1 MKQTSESVPKTH
13 LSHLSQLDHLRPP
26 PGWRTDCAVLSSYS
40 AHTSVIAASLLA
52 LVGQDDDTGSGTKI
66 ALARALTE
74 LRGKVHFVIQSGR
87 LTLPENPPPI
97 VTLLDRFM
105 VQVPWDEGT
114 KELYL
119 GKSWHAKFALVRQVP
134 ELAGVK
140 GERWVFMLGSR
151 NLTLDTSWDIGLVL
165 KAGDDTT
172 SGQKTAPQTI
182 DGIGQIATD
191 LARLFPK
198 DLKCWSSLGKTLRDA
213 KWQVPIGLN
222 VTEIRLLLP
231 LPDTP
236 DREMPKSPADLHRV
250 LAVSPFLDVKAVA
263 EIAGW
268 GGEGVVCQLLS
279 TSMAL
284 EKLAVQGRS
293 SLEKFNV
300 LLTLPAPEQ
309 EIILGNEN
317 GSEDEQIAAD
327 QLGLHAKILFAE
339 HTKGSTMWFGS
350 PNLSSRAWTRNAEC
364 YAKVHIQNP
373 PSEAGKELRE
383 GLDAFVELAST
394 IALKALDGVGT
405 AITPEQRL
413 AQARLLVA
421 TRLNGAEQT
430 VGKNNALVIKCQ
442 GTPHPNDLSILLSC
456 SPLTGQHVAWP
467 QTSKNLEIMGEAN
480 SVSASDFL
488 LIRLTLD
495 GLNVEWLQIVPWNP
509 PLGQG
514 RDEAVLSEYL
524 GPRQMLSWIHEVLN
538 GYANG
543 DEGGPWDA
551 PRAKGGTRR
560 KEGATVLGLPSI
572 DQALRMWLKDRS
584 QLNEVDRILQ
594 IWTKKR
600 KTPAVL
606 NDEDKN
612 VEIHLQRFS
621 RSWQTLRKGLRKDLS

>member
-1 MKQTSESVPKTH
+1 MKQTSQPVSKTH

-40 AHTSVIAASLLA
+40 AHTSVIAAALLA

-74 LRGKVHFVIQSGR
+74 LRGKVHFLIQSGR
-87 LTLPENPPPI
+87 LTLPENPSPI
-97 VTLLDRFM
+97 VSLLDRFM
-105 VQVPWDEGT
+105 VQVPWDEGA
-114 KELYL
+114 KELYQ

-134 ELAGVK
+134 ELADVK

-172 SGQKTAPQTI
+172 RGLKTVPQTI

-198 DLKCWSSLGKTLRDA
+198 ELKRWASLGKALSDA

-236 DREMPKSPADLHRV
+236 DREIPKPPTDLHRV
-250 LAVSPFLDVKAVA
+250 LAISPFLDVKAVA

-284 EKLAVQGRS
+284 AKLAVQGRS

-300 LLTLPAPEQ
+300 LLTLPAPDH
-309 EIILGNEN
+309 EIILGSVS

-339 HTKGSTMWFGS
+339 HAKGSTMWFGS
-350 PNLSSRAWTRNAEC
+350 PNLSSRAWMRNAEC

-373 PSEAGKELRE
+373 TSEAGKQLRE
-383 GLDAFVELAST
+383 GLDAFVELASP

-405 AITPEQRL
+405 EITPEQRL
-413 AQARLLVA
+413 AQARLQVA
-421 TRLNGAEQT
+421 TRLNSAAQT
-430 VGKNNALVIKCQ
+430 VGKNNALVIRCQ
-442 GTPHPNDLSILLSC
+442 GMPHPDESDILLSC

-467 QTSKNLEIMGEAN
+467 QTHMNLEIIGAAN

-488 LIRLTLD
+488 LVSLTLD
-495 GLNVEWLQIVPWNP
+495 GHNVEWLQIVPWNP
-509 PLGQG
+509 PLGEG

-524 GPRQMLSWIHEVLN
+524 GPRQMLSWIHDVLN

-543 DEGGPWDA
+543 DEGGAWDA
-551 PRAKGGTRR
+551 PRAKGRPRGN
-560 KEGATVLGLPSI
+560 GAGIVLGLPSI
-572 DQALRMWLKDRS
+572 DQALRMWLKDKS

-600 KTPAVL
+600 KSSVIPS
-606 NDEDKN
+606 DEED

-621 RSWQTLRKGLRKDLS
+621 RSWQTLRKGLRKDLT

>member
-1 MKQTSESVPKTH
+1 MNQASPSVTKSH

-26 PGWRTDCAVLSSYS
+26 PGWRTDCAVFSSYS

-87 LTLPENPPPI
+87 LILPENSPPI
-97 VTLLDRFM
+97 VALLDRFL
-105 VQVPWDEGT
+105 VQVPWDEGA
-114 KELYL
+114 KELYQ

-151 NLTLDTSWDIGLVL
+151 NLTLDTSWDLGLVL

-172 SGQKTAPQTI
+172 RGQKTAPQTI
-182 DGIGQIATD
+182 DGIGAIAVD
-191 LARLFPK
+191 LTRLFPK
-198 DLKCWSSLGKTLRDA
+198 ELSRWSSLGKTLSDA
-213 KWQVPIGLN
+213 KWQVPVGLN

-231 LPDTP
+231 DTP
-236 DREMPKSPADLHRV
+236 GREIPKSPADLHRV
-250 LAVSPFLDVKAVA
+250 LAVSPFLDGSAA
-263 EIAGW
+263 AAIAGW
-268 GGEGVVCQLLS
+268 GGEGVSCQLLS
-279 TSMAL
+279 TGMAL
-284 EKLAVQGRS
+284 EKLAGQTQS
-293 SLEKFNV
+293 SLGKFNT
-300 LLTLPAPEQ
+300 LLTLPAPEH
-309 EIILGNEN
+309 EIILGNES
-317 GSEDEQIAAD
+317 GSEEEQIAAD

-339 HTKGSTMWFGS
+339 HAKGSTMWFGS

-364 YAKVHIQNP
+364 YAKVDIQNP
-373 PSEAGKELRE
+373 PSEAGKQLRE
-383 GLDAFVELAST
+383 GLDAF
-394 IALKALDGVGT
+394 IALANPITLEALKGVT
-405 AITPEQRL
+405 TEITSEQRL
-413 AQARLLVA
+413 AQARLQVV
-421 TRLNGAEQT
+421 TRLNDAVQT
-430 VGKNNALVIKCQ
+430 AGKNNALVIKCPS
-442 GTPHPNDLSILLSC
+442 TPHADDLDIVLSC

-467 QTSKNLEIMGEAN
+467 QSNTSLEIMGAAN
-480 SVSASDFL
+480 SISASDFL
-488 LIRLTLD
+488 LVRLSLD
-495 GLNVEWLQIVPWNP
+495 GHNVEWLQIVPWTP
-509 PLGQG
+509 PLGEG

-551 PRAKGGTRR
+551 PRTKGGTRR
-560 KEGATVLGLPSI
+560 KGAATVLGLPSI
-572 DQALRMWLKDRS
+572 DQALRMWLKDKS

-600 KTPAVL
+600 KTSAVL
-606 NDEDKN
+606 NDEDKD

-621 RSWQTLRKGLRKDLS
+621 RSWQTLRKGLRKDLV